1 MKFSV
6 LLPTR
11 NRLEYLR
18 YAVTTVLRQDF
29 DDWEIVISDNFSED
43 DIAGYAQSLNDP
55 RIKYFRTESFV
66 PVTDNWNN
74 ALYHSSGDY
83 VIMLGDDDCL
93 MQSYFST
100 LNRLIE
106 EYHDPEAI
114 YTSAYIY
121 AYPGVMPDAP
131 QGYLQPYGYAVFF
144 NESPAPAWLDRTM
157 AMDLVSHSM
166 NFKVRF
172 GYNMQFSLIK
182 RTFIDSLQSRGPFFQ
197 SPYPDF
203 FASNV
208 MLLKAERILICPL
221 PLVTIGITPKSFGYY
236 FNNHSE
242 KAGDAFLNHAPDPQ
256 SMQALQR
263 TILPGTTVNTC
274 WLIAMETIKVRY
286 GGEFPLRVNYFRY
299 RLLQIANVHK
309 NYFINH
315 NVTSA
320 QLREQ
325 QRQLRL
331 WERILLSGG
340 LSAAFTV
347 VGLIPTQSRVR
358 LIDWLRRLMG
368 QCPENKAP
376 ASEEHYNTI
385 MDVFERVNPL
395 HE

>member
-1 MKFSV
+1 
-6 LLPTR
+6 
-11 NRLEYLR
+11 
-18 YAVTTVLRQDF
+18 
-29 DDWEIVISDNFSED
+29 
-43 DIAGYAQSLNDP
+43 
-55 RIKYFRTESFV
+55 
-66 PVTDNWNN
+66 
-74 ALYHSSGDY
+74 
-83 VIMLGDDDCL
+83 
-93 MQSYFST
+93 
-100 LNRLIE
+100 
-106 EYHDPEAI
+106 
-114 YTSAYIY
+114 
-121 AYPGVMPDAP
+121 
-131 QGYLQPYGYAVFF
+131 
-144 NESPAPAWLDRTM
+144 M